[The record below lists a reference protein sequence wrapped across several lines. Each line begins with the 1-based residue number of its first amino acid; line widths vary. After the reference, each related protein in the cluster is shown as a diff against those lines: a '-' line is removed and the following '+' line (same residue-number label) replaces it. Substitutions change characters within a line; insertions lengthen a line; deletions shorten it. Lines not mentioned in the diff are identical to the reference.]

1 MNDFLKYW
9 RLVGLLLLFPL
20 AGWGQVVYDDE
31 DEEEDEEYEYAHST
45 AENID
50 FLVEIDSLF
59 SRVMRTYSDSM
70 RRAMNDTISE
80 LLQRYLMQDGSF
92 ESSFGGVRYIGKISS
107 SDGHVNIYTW
117 NMLLNDGFL
126 FNGFVQTADG
136 ILQKLQQAEA
146 PYLPD
151 IRRTISPKQWYGA
164 LYYDIVPYKIGRAHV

>member
-1 MNDFLKYW
+1 ME
-9 RLVGLLLLFPL
+9 VLLLFAL
-20 AGWGQVVYDDE
+20 AGWGEVVDDGE
-31 DEEEDEEYEYAHST
+31 DEEEGEEYGCARST
-45 AENID
+45 AKNIGY
-50 FLVEIDSLF
+50 LVGMDSLF

-70 RRAMNDTISE
+70 RRAMNDTITG

-136 ILQKLQQAEA
+136 ILQKLQQADA

-151 IRRTISPKQWYGA
+151 IRRTLTLTPC
-164 LYYDIVPYKIGRAHV
+164 